1 MTTIARAVAR
11 RPLSNS
17 PTRNKSRSSAAR
29 SRKRRARDIRTTTS
43 LTSRT
48 ICSSSAPACVD
59 WRRIA
64 LEAWQSPSWREA
76 AVEYHRERPPTP
88 PRHSPDKLTA
98 SPRDIWRAAGKCIR
112 RKAPHDALRTF
123 LKWCDYCGVSRGA
136 ALPIFK
142 SVVEKELAK

>member
-1 MTTIARAVAR
+1 MNAGTAADNWISGGALPEDARVFQR
-11 RPLSNS
+11 LLGGGV
-17 PTRNKSRSSAAR
+17 RS
-29 SRKRRARDIRTTTS
+29 
-43 LTSRT
+43 
-48 ICSSSAPACVD
+48 VD
-59 WRRIA
+59 WRRVA

-76 AVEYHRERPPTP
+76 AVEYHSERLPTP